1 MATIYV
7 QPGSGTGA
15 GTLADPYYWDDEF
28 ATAYTAAGVGGI
40 IYLTDGY
47 YQVGRLGST
56 GINFYNVD
64 YGDATIIALN
74 RHKAVLTSYATIG
87 RFQNAKLKDIKLIQG
102 ASSSN
107 ANYFVY
113 GTASDFLEMT
123 NCVVDFSV
131 NGEGA
136 GNGATPGKSF
146 NFLTMTAGVRFRG
159 CTLRFKSIGAA
170 LSNNE
175 GANSI
180 IENCTIRIDGDDPN
194 LSGTYD
200 VMFKQ
205 FDVCFYSPDN
215 FTIRN
220 NIFSFGY
227 TANASLAAKG
237 FIQAGYGG
245 GTFQNNCFHQDS
257 SSASTMPMSS
267 LDNATINT
275 DNIDLDPQF
284 LDVANGNF
292 NLRPTSPCLNAGYL
306 G

>member
-15 GTLADPYYWDDEF
+15 GTLADPYYYDDEF
-28 ATAYTAAGVGGI
+28 ADAYTAAGVGGI
-40 IYLTDGY
+40 IYLTDGT
-47 YQVGRLGST
+47 YQIGYVGGV
-56 GINFYNVD
+56 GVNFYNAD

-87 RFQNAKLKDIKLIQG
+87 YFKNAKLKDIKFIQG
-102 ASSSN
+102 SSTSYQGYL
-107 ANYFVY
+107 AY
-113 GTASDFLEMT
+113 GTASDCLEMT
-123 NCVVDFSV
+123 NCVVDFSAT
-131 NGEGA
+131 GEGA
-136 GNGATPGKSF
+136 GNGTTPGKS
-146 NFLTMTAGVRFRG
+146 LYYITQTGGIRLRG
-159 CTLRFKSIGAA
+159 CTLVFKSVGASI
-170 LSNNE
+170 SNNE
-175 GANSI
+175 GTNSI
-180 IENCTIRIDGDDPN
+180 IENCTIRIEGDDP
-194 LSGTYD
+194 LMSGTYD

-227 TANASLAAKG
+227 TDNASLAAKG

-245 GTFQNNCFHQDS
+245 GTFQNNCFRQDS

-284 LDVANGNF
+284 LDVSNGNF